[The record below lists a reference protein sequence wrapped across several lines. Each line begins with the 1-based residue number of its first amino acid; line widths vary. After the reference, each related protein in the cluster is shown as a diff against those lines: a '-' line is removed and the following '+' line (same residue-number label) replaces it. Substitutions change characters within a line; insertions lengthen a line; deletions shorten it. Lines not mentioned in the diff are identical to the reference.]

1 MIRLWKIIDQLKLVF
16 NYIETLILWPSDL
29 LSKEAAHLSTWP
41 WDTTKVLLSFWLL
54 YYYFSSY
61 MVPKVPHHK
70 HFLHKSSIESNL
82 FLQDNDNFLEF
93 PFSYHLNINHMSLYY
108 YQQNCK
114 SKKSRYIQKIWSLAE
129 CRWLGPKLNVS
140 SSLFKKFM
148 KVLHILLWKLSKFF
162 WIKPLKLQFFCQI
175 ALCEKLQ
182 FLYKKYLV

>member
-1 MIRLWKIIDQLKLVF
+1 MQMIRPWNINYQLKLFF
-16 NYIETLILWPSDL
+16 NHIETLILWPSDL

-82 FLQDNDNFLEF
+82 FLQDKDNFLLEF

-114 SKKSRYIQKIWSLAE
+114 SKKKYTKHLII
-129 CRWLGPKLNVS
+129 CRWLGHKLYVS
-140 SSLFKKFM
+140 SFIVQEIHESNSHLVM
-148 KVLHILLWKLSKFF
+148 KTV
-162 WIKPLKLQFFCQI
+162 
-175 ALCEKLQ
+175 
-182 FLYKKYLV
+182 

>member
-1 MIRLWKIIDQLKLVF
+1 MSCCCCKVQAGKAFVYQFALKIFIHKQMIRPWNINYQLKLFF
-16 NYIETLILWPSDL
+16 NHIETLILWPSDL

-114 SKKSRYIQKIWSLAE
+114 SKKSRYTKHLIT
-129 CRWLGPKLNVS
+129 CRMQMTRPKVICIFIIVQEIHESNSHLV
-140 SSLFKKFM
+140 M
-148 KVLHILLWKLSKFF
+148 KTV
-162 WIKPLKLQFFCQI
+162 
-175 ALCEKLQ
+175 
-182 FLYKKYLV
+182 